1 MAHLSKIYPPTQ
13 THRHT
18 HTHTHTH
25 TRNNNN
31 ALTHSHTHT
40 HTSALVLMVDVGALG
55 NECSQDES
63 GAAAIFATQLDDFL
77 GGGPVQFREV
87 QNNESLSFLGYFKSG
102 IKYKV
107 RYIILSCP
115 W

>member
-1 MAHLSKIYPPTQ
+1 MYELHFLGGKYIKKIAQTSNSFPVIMSPPP
-13 THRHT
+13 
-18 HTHTHTH
+18 
-25 TRNNNN
+25 
-31 ALTHSHTHT
+31 
-40 HTSALVLMVDVGALG
+40 G

-87 QNNESLSFLGYFKSG
+87 QNNESLTFLGYFKSG

-107 RYIILSCP
+107 NSPLLFNENYPS
-115 W
+115 